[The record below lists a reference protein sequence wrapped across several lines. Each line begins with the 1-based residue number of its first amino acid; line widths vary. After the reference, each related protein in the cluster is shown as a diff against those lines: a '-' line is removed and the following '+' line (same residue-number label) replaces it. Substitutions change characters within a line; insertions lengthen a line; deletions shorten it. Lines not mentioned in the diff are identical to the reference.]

1 MPLESIRRTS
11 SLTLAQPNAAQI
23 RAARALLDWS
33 QQILAERSGIARRT
47 VAAIETG
54 DDRVTP
60 ASIQAVRD
68 ALEAEGIVFLGL
80 DGGVPGVEY
89 AQKNDPDEY

>member
-1 MPLESIRRTS
+1 MRP
-11 SLTLAQPNAAQI
+11 SLIT
-23 RAARALLDWS
+23 
-33 QQILAERSGIARRT
+33 
-47 VAAIETG
+47 AI
-54 DDRVTP
+54 
-60 ASIQAVRD
+60 RD

>member
-1 MPLESIRRTS
+1 MPLKSIRRTS
-11 SLTLAQPNAAQI
+11 SLALSQPNAAQI

-54 DDRVTP
+54 DDHVT
-60 ASIQAVRD
+60 AESIRAVQG

-80 DGGVPGVEY
+80 EGGAPGVKHSREC
-89 AQKNDPDEY
+89 DPDER